1 MVLQI
6 GWHARPTV
14 GFEVARRSDQNVPLW
29 SDTLRGQRTV
39 VQHADADRHVEPVR
53 NHVDDP
59 IGEMGVDPDVRMLC
73 QKRCE
78 GRGNPLPPKGHG

>member
-1 MVLQI
+1 VGNQPPRTKAHLTCPTS
-6 GWHARPTV
+6 HAAPADQSNHHHNPSLSGPIDEKTYRP
-14 GFEVARRSDQNVPLW
+14 
-29 SDTLRGQRTV
+29 
-39 VQHADADRHVEPVR
+39 VEPVR

-78 GRGNPLPPKGHG
+78 GRGDPLPPKGHG

>member
-1 MVLQI
+1 MFLYGAIRFAVSELSFST
-6 GWHARPTV
+6 PTRI
-14 GFEVARRSDQNVPLW
+14 ATS
-29 SDTLRGQRTV
+29 
-39 VQHADADRHVEPVR
+39 EPVR